1 MSLLE
6 DRSFEQ
12 RLLTSFSFHYPDIL
26 IRPSLTSLLSSTTL
40 EVVTHADCIDGHILP
55 WDSSS
60 SSSSSSNETTTTTT
74 IKPILCAGVSGGLIS
89 VHRVSQP
96 LYELLYALQ
105 ERLVHFAQ
113 SLYILLGSPRD
124 FQWYHNIGQREK
136 HALDGD
142 LLSLYLRL
150 ESDEQHQV
158 VELVD
163 DQLFSSILDP
173 AKVFLDQ
180 NTTSTQIASLL
191 EKLLR
196 ALERC
201 C

>member
-1 MSLLE
+1 M
-6 DRSFEQ
+6 
-12 RLLTSFSFHYPDIL
+12 LTSFSFHYPDIL

-40 EVVTHADCIDGHILP
+40 DVVTHADCIDGHILP
-55 WDSSS
+55 WN
-60 SSSSSSNETTTTTT
+60 SSSSSNETTT

-136 HALDGD
+136 HVLDGD

-150 ESDEQHQV
+150 ESDEQRQV

-163 DQLFSSILDP
+163 DQLFPSILDP
-173 AKVFLDQ
+173 AKVFLDH